1 MPSAD
6 RRDRTISRVF
16 DYIDL
21 EGTDGR
27 TAEVSMMLVSGDLM
41 TVRAGGHGIHSLPAC
56 APFETY
62 EVLIDHEAPRFW
74 RKYTDAAGILFAHV
88 PRLLIAHHIT
98 RQGGIEWMDA
108 EAVVRKPP
116 ASQVLNLRLK
126 MAPEKE
132 HDVLM
137 LLRSLAGVDLLGA
150 RVIHPEG
157 LQMGV

>member
-6 RRDRTISRVF
+6 RRDRTIARIF
-16 DYIDL
+16 DYIDI

-27 TAEVSMMLVSGDLM
+27 TAEVSMTLGTGDFM
-41 TVRAGGHGIHSLPAC
+41 TVRAGGQGIHALPAS

-62 EVLIDHEAPRFW
+62 EVLTDHDPPRFW
-74 RKYTDAAGILFAHV
+74 SRYTDSVGAIYAHV

-98 RQGGIEWMDA
+98 RHGGIEYV
-108 EAVVRKPP
+108 ETTSEVKTPP
-116 ASQVLNLRLK
+116 STLLKLNLRV
-126 MAPEKE
+126 APEKE

-137 LLRSLAGVDLLGA
+137 MLQAMVGVDIIAHSSPL
-150 RVIHPEG
+150 PKG